1 MTSECWKTYHFQIF
15 VYFGAVV
22 DHLQLFTEKRRALI
36 APQPLRIHIL
46 EQAAKSVS
54 DKVVFMD
61 DGVLAEQG
69 TPEEIFDAP
78 KSERL
83 KSFLNSTLRM

>member
-1 MTSECWKTYHFQIF
+1 M
-15 VYFGAVV
+15 
-22 DHLQLFTEKRRALI
+22 LI
-36 APQPLRIHIL
+36 VTH
-46 EQAAKSVS
+46 EMGFAKSVS

-69 TPEEIFDAP
+69 TPEEIFDSP